1 MKAIFI
7 PFNQSYREQVVE
19 ILERND
25 SRGFTFMDDIQ
36 GRGTKKGEPHY
47 GTHAWPTLNS
57 AIIAMEADEKVDNIL
72 AAIKTLDEQTE
83 KLGLHA
89 FVWNIEKMV

>member
-36 GRGTKKGEPHY
+36 EIGRAH
-47 GTHAWPTLNS
+47 
-57 AIIAMEADEKVDNIL
+57 V
-72 AAIKTLDEQTE
+72 
-83 KLGLHA
+83 
-89 FVWNIEKMV
+89 

>member
-7 PFNQSYREQVVE
+7 PFNQSYRDQVVE

-36 GRGTKKGEPHY
+36 GRGTKKGEHHF

-57 AIIAMEADEKVDNIL
+57 AIIAMVADEKVDNIL
-72 AAIKTLDEQTE
+72 AAIKVLDQQTE

>member
-7 PFNQSYREQVVE
+7 PFNQSYRDQVVE

-36 GRGTKKGEPHY
+36 GRGTKKGEPHF

-57 AIIAMEADEKVDNIL
+57 AIIAMVADDKVDNIL
-72 AAIKTLDEQTE
+72 EAIKTLDQQTE

>member
-1 MKAIFI
+1 MKALFI

-36 GRGTKKGEPHY
+36 GRGTKKGEPHF

-57 AIIAMEADEKVDNIL
+57 AIIAMVADEKVDNIL
-72 AAIKTLDEQTE
+72 AAIKALDQQTE

>member
-57 AIIAMEADEKVDNIL
+57 AIIAMVADEKVDNIL

>member
-7 PFNQSYREQVVE
+7 PFNQSYRDQVVE

-36 GRGTKKGEPHY
+36 GRGTKKGEPHF

-57 AIIAMEADEKVDNIL
+57 AIIAMVADRKSV
-72 AAIKTLDEQTE
+72 
-83 KLGLHA
+83 
-89 FVWNIEKMV
+89 V